1 MPWRSAPNNR
11 TKLVNRAYL
20 AIILLIA
27 AILLFCNLDNQSLWQ
42 DEAETA
48 VLARNVLKTG
58 LPEASDGK
66 NTVILLEIPEF
77 SKNYILSKYWMGQP
91 WLAIYITAMSFGI
104 FGINTFTARLP
115 FAFIGLLVIII
126 TYLLSWRLFRN
137 KVISNISV
145 ALTAFSVPLLLHFRQ
160 CRYFAPGIFLTIL
173 CVYLYMNYS
182 QRRRFSLVLLL
193 AALFLLLNTSIGYFL
208 SAASA
213 IVIHMIITDRSSFF
227 SKRNML
233 FVGVLALYAIPILYL
248 FKLPRRFSS
257 DPHWIFH
264 NLRYY
269 IRSINKYIFPWKI
282 LIPLYIL
289 YVFIKRRMVF
299 AMSRDDLRS
308 VILLATFIIV
318 SIPFL
323 LPVNFNSLR
332 YIINIV
338 PLFFILEAYIISRIA
353 LKFGNQVLF
362 LVLPLL
368 LLTNVFNLS
377 YPVKS
382 YVANY
387 IYEITHDYDGPA
399 EGIVKYLNQNADAND
414 TVKIAHRF
422 DNPIIFYT
430 LLKVDNMPPFE
441 SESRPEWIIPNSYWN
456 SGFYSSSFYKKI
468 SGQYGE
474 ITIPYPDIPWENRP
488 DDMGYHKFRTDLSA
502 PKVKILKRRS
512 L

>member
-1 MPWRSAPNNR
+1 
-11 TKLVNRAYL
+11 L
-20 AIILLIA
+20 
-27 AILLFCNLDNQSLWQ
+27 LWQ

-58 LPEASDGK
+58 LPQAFDGK

-77 SKNYILSKYWMGQP
+77 SKNYILGKYWMGQP
-91 WLAIYITAMSFGI
+91 WLAIYVAAMSFGI
-104 FGINTFTARLP
+104 FGVNTFAARVP
-115 FAFIGLLVIII
+115 FAFIGLLTILA

-137 KVISNISV
+137 RSISNISV

-160 CRYFAPGIFLTIL
+160 CRYFAPGIFLTVL
-173 CVYLYMNYS
+173 CIYLYLNYS
-182 QRRRFSLVLLL
+182 EKRRFSLALLL

-208 SAASA
+208 SVASA
-213 IVIHMIITDRSSFF
+213 IIIHMFITGRSSFF
-227 SKRNML
+227 SKRNLL
-233 FVGVLALYAIPILYL
+233 FFGVLALYAIPTLYL

-257 DPHWIFH
+257 DSHWIFH

-289 YVFIKRRMVF
+289 YAFIKRKAVF
-299 AMSRDDLRS
+299 AMSRDDKKPIIM
-308 VILLATFIIV
+308 VATFIIV

-338 PLFFILEAYIISRIA
+338 PLFFILEAYIIYRIT
-353 LKFGNQVLF
+353 LKTGRKALF
-362 LVLPLL
+362 LIMPLI

-382 YVANY
+382 YIASY

-399 EGIVKYLNQNADAND
+399 EGIVKYLNQNAKPDD
-414 TVKIAHRF
+414 TVKIAHKF

-441 SESRPEWIIPNSYWN
+441 GDSRPEWIVPSSCWN
-456 SGFYSSSFYKKI
+456 SGFYSSGLYREI
-468 SGQYGE
+468 SGHYDE

-488 DDMGYHKFRTDLSA
+488 DDMGYHKFGTDLNA
-502 PKVKILKRRS
+502 PKVKIFKRRS
-512 L
+512 